1 MMPRKSNWP
10 LVIMAVWVLILA
22 TVPTALGNY
31 EMRIAIS
38 IAMFTAL
45 ALSWN
50 FIGGYTGYP
59 SFSTAAFYGI
69 GCYVGALAQR
79 NGVPAAAAWLAAA
92 GVGGGISWAI
102 GSVVLRLKG
111 HYFAIGS
118 IALVD
123 VSRLV
128 VSSWG
133 SLTGGGDGLNVPL
146 LDGRPP
152 EVSGLVLKVML
163 FIMVCAF
170 IANVI
175 VDRTRLGF
183 GLRCIEQNEDAAD
196 MVGINATRYKTA
208 AYVLSAVFPAAV
220 GAVYASWVGYI
231 DPTDS
236 FAILLTIK
244 VPVMVLLGG
253 AGTLL
258 GPVVGAVAFI
268 LLEEVFW
275 ANFLEW
281 NRAIM
286 GAIIVLLIFFLPG
299 GLLKLDYR
307 GIIAGVQRR
316 LRPARAAVQPERKAG

>member
-1 MMPRKSNWP
+1 MMARKSPWP
-10 LVIMAVWVLILA
+10 LIAMALWLA
-22 TVPTALGNY
+22 ALALTPVVLGNY
-31 EMRIAIS
+31 EVRIAIS

-50 FIGGYTGYP
+50 IIGGFTGYP

-79 NGVPAAAAWLAAA
+79 SGVPAALAWLAAA
-92 GVGGGISWAI
+92 AFVGGVSFLIGAI
-102 GSVVLRLKG
+102 VLRLKG

-123 VSRLV
+123 ISRLV

-133 SLTGGGDGLNVPL
+133 EVTGGGNGLNVPL
-146 LDGRPP
+146 LQGRPP
-152 EVSGLVLKVML
+152 EVSALVLYVML
-163 FIMVCAF
+163 GIMAAAF
-170 IANVI
+170 LANVL
-175 VDRTRLGF
+175 VDRSRLGF

-196 MVGINATRYKTA
+196 MVGIDTTRYKIA
-208 AYVLSAVFPAAV
+208 AYVLSAVFPGAV

-236 FAILLTIK
+236 FDILTTVK
-244 VPVMVLLGG
+244 VPVMAMLGG

-258 GPVVGAVAFI
+258 GPVVGAVSFV
-268 LLEEVFW
+268 LLEEIFW

-286 GAIIVLLIFFLPG
+286 GAIVVALIFFLPG
-299 GLLKLDYR
+299 GILKLDWR
-307 GIIAGVQRR
+307 AILRR
-316 LRPARAAVQPERKAG
+316 PSRRKAAERKPG